1 MEITNRNFF
10 RLIADGTFG
19 SHNDIEP
26 MSAYKWEH
34 LVLIG
39 EAENLLP
46 FLKKGINIHQK
57 DNCLNHHSWHNAEG
71 DSLYELLLAKR
82 CPHALDIRTHY
93 YTWKFLKKFS
103 RNPDG
108 TLHIEK

>member
-1 MEITNRNFF
+1 MQNRTNESGITSDEQ
-10 RLIADGTFG
+10 LYEGT
-19 SHNDIEP
+19 DRR
-26 MSAYKWEH
+26 
-34 LVLIG
+34 
-39 EAENLLP
+39 
-46 FLKKGINIHQK
+46 FL
-57 DNCLNHHSWHNAEG
+57 HHRWFNAGG

-93 YTWKFLKKFS
+93 YTWKFLKRFS